1 MQYAGTYPDTFLN
14 FFLRKPA
21 LYLFLHVTLVH
32 DIQKT
37 QGVCTGTIILVR
49 EAVCLPYRAEIQQ
62 GGKYGR
68 DIEMEMDKEACRF
81 QY

>member
-1 MQYAGTYPDTFLN
+1 M
-14 FFLRKPA
+14 
-21 LYLFLHVTLVH
+21 LV
-32 DIQKT
+32 K
-37 QGVCTGTIILVR
+37 
-49 EAVCLPYRAEIQQ
+49 EAVCLPYMAEIQQ

>member
-1 MQYAGTYPDTFLN
+1 M
-14 FFLRKPA
+14 
-21 LYLFLHVTLVH
+21 HVTLVH
-32 DIQKT
+32 GIQKT
-37 QGVCTGTIILVR
+37 RGACTGTIILVK